1 MIQRPVL
8 AEILK
13 KRARLSKAKKVAGVK
28 RKGAQAGVGGG
39 GPSPRGGNT
48 SDTINGGKFKS
59 FYCLLFIYMY
69 SREVAATSP
78 YTRSSLINYSRDG

>member
-28 RKGAQAGVGGG
+28 RKGAQAASY
-39 GPSPRGGNT
+39 SPHVIFEKGLYRTGAEIAFFGLMRYQQ
-48 SDTINGGKFKS
+48 F
-59 FYCLLFIYMY
+59 
-69 SREVAATSP
+69 
-78 YTRSSLINYSRDG
+78 